1 MEEVDVKT
9 FKDLTIDE
17 LLREREY
24 FIKQRNYYSSIIK
37 ECEAEISRRYA

>member
-1 MEEVDVKT
+1 MEEVDIKT

-17 LLREREY
+17 LLREME
-24 FIKQRNYYSSIIK
+24 FFKKQRNYYNSLIK